1 MFSKPLSPFE
11 EPKTNKSVFESKLEH
26 LLCFEPNYKLLERH
40 KNPLS
45 LATKRKQENPFNTA
59 QKMES
64 KSSTRQD
71 GEPTTGEVP
80 GSIVKYTEEKI
91 DTFKDDVASGNKKQC
106 TSTSVNRLQ
115 PWYLEKY
122 KTTVAHKDHCALS
135 HNIF

>member
-1 MFSKPLSPFE
+1 
-11 EPKTNKSVFESKLEH
+11 
-26 LLCFEPNYKLLERH
+26 
-40 KNPLS
+40 
-45 LATKRKQENPFNTA
+45 
-59 QKMES
+59 MES

-91 DTFKDDVASGNKKQC
+91 DTFKDDMASGNKKKC

-122 KTTVAHKDHCALS
+122 KTTVAHKGHCALS
-135 HNIF
+135 HNIFWIVKYAFQIMHNTFQIPQNALQILRNTF